1 MNKRRSFMKSAM
13 SLGAGAT
20 MGAMAA
26 AAAPGD
32 RTAGLGGIRL
42 GNLYFSSG
50 LTGVRAEARKDP
62 LAFGGDIK
70 EQTQKILELHKS
82 NLESMGSSLENVL
95 KVTVFLADVK
105 TEKNAM
111 NEVYGKF
118 FPKDAP
124 ARSAFGV
131 DFPDTATRVEIEL
144 VAWIP

>member
-13 SLGAGAT
+13 SLGAGAA

-26 AAAPGD
+26 GAAPGD
-32 RTAGLGGIRL
+32 RTAGPGGIRL

-50 LTGVRAEARKDP
+50 LTGVRPEARKDP

-70 EQTQKILELHKS
+70 EQTQKILELHKA

-95 KVTVFLADVK
+95 NVTVFLADVK

-111 NEVYGKF
+111 NEVYGRF
-118 FPKDAP
+118 FPKDPP
-124 ARSAFGV
+124 ARSAFGIQ
-131 DFPDTATRVEIEL
+131 FPDT
-144 VAWIP
+144 